1 MRLIAAS
8 AAVCALLALA
18 ACTTSNALMT
28 GQARP
33 PVSVESVRI
42 LTRAPAEY
50 DTIAILSATSTASTS
65 RDGSRVK
72 AIEELRAKAA
82 ALGANGL
89 LLAGFSSDSGGT
101 GVLVPAGRAGVFV
114 GTPGVMAEVQAEAI
128 WIRQPQ

>member
-18 ACTTSNALMT
+18 ACTTSNTLMT
-28 GQARP
+28 GQARAAVP
-33 PVSVESVRI
+33 VESVRI

-50 DTIAILSATSTASTS
+50 ESIAILSATSTASTS
-65 RDGSRVK
+65 RDGSRMK

-89 LLAGFSSDSGGT
+89 LLAGFSSDGGG
-101 GVLVPAGRAGVFV
+101 GVVVPAGRVGVLV
-114 GTPGVMAEVQAEAI
+114 ATPGVMAEVQAEAI
-128 WIRQPQ
+128 WFRQTQ